1 MIILIFSIII
11 IIIQLIMNIATC
23 HFDVLFLIQFRF
35 TIGVPCNI
43 FIHKMFLN
51 QIYLGEQKDWGSMQ
65 TTKKKTFIPV
75 NSWVVISD
83 PFSSATSS
91 KVDLEYVVDHGG
103 GVSVHQLD
111 LAKAQFRL
119 NRR

>member
-1 MIILIFSIII
+1 
-11 IIIQLIMNIATC
+11 
-23 HFDVLFLIQFRF
+23 
-35 TIGVPCNI
+35 
-43 FIHKMFLN
+43 MFLN

-111 LAKAQFRL
+111 LQKLTLDNTEDRCSS
-119 NRR
+119 RSI